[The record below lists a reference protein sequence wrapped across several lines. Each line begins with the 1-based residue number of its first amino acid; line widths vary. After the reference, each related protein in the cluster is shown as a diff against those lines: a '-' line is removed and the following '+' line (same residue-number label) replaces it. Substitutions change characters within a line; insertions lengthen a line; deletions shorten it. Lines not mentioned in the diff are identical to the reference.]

1 MTSTEIL
8 ARRLADAYG
17 GSLIPPMADDLD
29 ERSIAAAYAVQ
40 LEQVRMWQAAGR
52 RVAGRKI
59 GLTSQAVQRQLGV
72 DTPDFGHIMAD
83 MVFGDNTELDYTR
96 LQQPKAEAEIALVLE
111 RPITNPDASVV
122 DVIAATGWVL
132 PALEIVSSRI
142 ADWRISILDTV
153 ADNASSGLVV
163 LGGPVRRLDGLDL
176 AGCTMMM
183 WKGEELVSQ
192 GRGADCLGSP
202 LNAAAWLARA
212 ACANGTPLAAG
223 EVILTGALGPMV
235 PVAPGDVVRAE
246 ISGIGTVETRFSV
259 PQKEI
264 SA

>member
-8 ARRLADAYG
+8 AHRLNGAYHG
-17 GSLIPPMADDLD
+17 PLISPIAAEL
-29 ERSIAAAYAVQ
+29 EEGSIAAAYAVQ

-52 RVAGRKI
+52 RVVGRKI
-59 GLTSQAVQRQLGV
+59 GLTSPAVQRQLGV
-72 DTPDFGHIMAD
+72 DSPDFGHLMAD
-83 MVFGDNTELDYTR
+83 MVFGDATELDYTR
-96 LQQPKAEAEIALVLE
+96 LQQPKAEAEIALILE
-111 RPITNPDASVV
+111 KPIPHPDATVA

-153 ADNASSGLVV
+153 ADNASSGLVA
-163 LGGPVRRLDGLDL
+163 LGGPARRLDGLDL
-176 AGCTMMM
+176 VGCTMTM
-183 WKGEELVSQ
+183 WKGEEVVSQ

-212 ACANGTPLAAG
+212 ACANGTPLEAG

-246 ISGIGTVETRFSV
+246 ISGIGAVETRFSV
-259 PQKEI
+259 PDKEI